1 MANKVSPLLNKD
13 IPYQYWIIMMTLLV
27 LRGKTS
33 KNVIIFWVKA
43 PQGKSHKVYKDLI
56 INIFLRSNFSP
67 TSIKNP
73 PFWFYFPNFLR
84 KNLGYKMKAKGM
96 NFFRGVGL
104 KVKHKKALI
113 IRSLWNFIS
122 KIFPWK
128 ILSKISKSSDPQK
141 LKGCLLYYYFF
152 CQHSSFLIKQTI
164 NKQQLKNNSVFLTKL
179 HRI

>member
-43 PQGKSHKVYKDLI
+43 PHRKSQKVYKDLI
-56 INIFLRSNFSP
+56 INIFLCSTFSP
-67 TSIKNP
+67 TPIKNP
-73 PFWFYFPNFLR
+73 PFWFYFPNFLQQ
-84 KNLGYKMKAKGM
+84 NLGYKMKAKGM
-96 NFFRGVGL
+96 NFFRRVGL

-122 KIFPWK
+122 KIFPCGK
-128 ILSKISKSSDPQK
+128 FCQK
-141 LKGCLLYYYFF
+141 FQNPLTPRNQRGVYYITTCFR
-152 CQHSSFLIKQTI
+152 QHSSFFIKQTI
-164 NKQQLKNNSVFLTKL
+164 NK
-179 HRI
+179 